1 VVSAFESNRASNTS
15 RYVPIAV
22 MAVLGAMVLLVS
34 AAEEP
39 YHFDELKQVRIY
51 HLPMDEVLEASSLL
65 EQPPLDVV
73 LNSIAQKTL
82 LGVGD
87 VRQRFLSVVF
97 GIGNIV
103 LIALLSMRAKFTS
116 VGTVLA
122 MGVMALTPLA
132 VGLTAYARPYALP
145 LFLSLGFLWLSDVW
159 LKDGRR
165 WCLALMV
172 VVALLLP
179 WSRAVE
185 PAILLVLTAVAAMV
199 FWVRRKDPARSL
211 VLLSV
216 SAVGIAGS
224 VVVTLL
230 LSEELSDRTAFGTD
244 LLSRIG
250 RIVMD
255 VPPTIPMVF
264 PYWPILVGL
273 ALVGFFHRPTRT
285 LLKPLWWWWVL
296 VATSLGFVAA
306 FFVATPASQPF
317 AARYMFT
324 MIPTAAVLTGA
335 VVSGVVSS
343 NAPRVFKYTTVG
355 LASVAVLW
363 GAAGTWHELTTHS
376 RADWK
381 AASRVLMEDLP
392 EGTMIIYDEVR
403 GVRQSKRAF
412 MGSLRYTD
420 GRLFPLSLQIIE
432 DPSLIDPGSNTAIVL
447 YRREEVEAPGWIP
460 IRVDDFVTVY
470 VPTSPREGL
479 EGAASAAE
487 EFADALGPKL
497 GAALNLTAA
506 SLWQRAGENARTAE
520 LVSEVLADESL
531 RDLTER
537 WIEGSALKEYAQT
550 SD

>member
-1 VVSAFESNRASNTS
+1 
-15 RYVPIAV
+15 
-22 MAVLGAMVLLVS
+22 MVLLVA

-39 YHFDELKQVRIY
+39 YHFDELKQVSIY
-51 HLPMDEVLEASSLL
+51 ALPMADVLEASSLL
-65 EQPPLDVV
+65 EQPPLDVM
-73 LNSIAQKTL
+73 LNSLAQKTL

-97 GIGNIV
+97 GIGSLI
-103 LIALLSMRAKFTS
+103 LIALLSVRAKFTS
-116 VGTVLA
+116 AGTVMA

-132 VGLTAYARPYALP
+132 IGLTAYARPYALP

-159 LKDGRR
+159 IRDGRG
-165 WCLALMV
+165 WSFALLV

-179 WSRAVE
+179 WTRLVE
-185 PAILLVLTAVAAMV
+185 PAILLVSMAVVALV
-199 FWVRRKDPARSL
+199 FLVRRENPTRS
-211 VLLSV
+211 VALLSV

-224 VVVTLL
+224 IVVTLM

-244 LLSRIG
+244 FLDRIG
-250 RIVMD
+250 RIFTD

-264 PYWPILVGL
+264 PYWSILVGL
-273 ALVGFFHRPTRT
+273 VLVGLFYRPTRT

-324 MIPTAAVLTGA
+324 LIPTIAVLTGA
-335 VVSGVVSS
+335 VVSGVLAS
-343 NAPRVFKYTTVG
+343 NAHWVLRYTSVG
-355 LASVAVLW
+355 LALVAVLW

-403 GVRQSKRAF
+403 GIRQSKRAY
-412 MGSLRYTD
+412 MGNLRYTD
-420 GRLFPLSLQIIE
+420 DRLIPLTLQIIE
-432 DPSLIDPGSNTAIVL
+432 DPSLVDPGSNTAIVL
-447 YRREEVEAPGWIP
+447 YTRDEVEAPGWITL
-460 IRVDDFVTVY
+460 RVDDFVTVY
-470 VPTSPREGL
+470 VPTSPRVGL
-479 EGAASAAE
+479 EGAAGAAE
-487 EFADALGPKL
+487 ELADALGPQL

-506 SLWQRAGENARTAE
+506 SLWERAGEEARTAE

-531 RDLTER
+531 RDLTEG
-537 WIEGSALKEYAQT
+537 WIRDSSLEEYAEAG
-550 SD
+550 D